1 MRSRLEIVSKL
12 VEDKH
17 ITFEEGLMLME
28 EVIKQQVKQEPL
40 KTTIDLTDW
49 ISNPPQYGCKIGE
62 GCAVNDPKRNPYL
75 ATIDKLSIIK
85 MNEGFCA
92 K

>member
-12 VEDKH
+12 VEDRH
-17 ITFEEGLMLME
+17 ITFEEGLVLMDA
-28 EVIKQQVKQEPL
+28 VRNQEPL
-40 KTTIDLTDW
+40 KTTIDRTDRL
-49 ISNPPQYGCKIGE
+49 SNPQQYGCKIGE

-75 ATIDKLSIIK
+75 ATIDELSIIK
-85 MNEGFCA
+85 MNENFCA